1 MQEEKWQDEGK
12 QDFAHDDSIVHMA
25 PSNMTVYASKLEQMS
40 TSHVPR
46 LVLRAKVTIVGD
58 QAVGKSALTQKFH
71 SGGHMYPKNYIMT
84 TSVDF
89 CMKEVSSGFWI
100 ERSSSVFP
108 PPSTPLTCRAR
119 PSTRPPGS
127 NSRDQR

>member
-1 MQEEKWQDEGK
+1 MQEQKWEDEGK
-12 QDFAHDDSIVHMA
+12 QEFQDDSIVHMA
-25 PSNMTVYASKLEQMS
+25 PSNMTAYANKLSEME

-58 QAVGKSALTQKFH
+58 AGVGKSALTQKFH

-89 CMKEVSSGFWI
+89 CMKEVSLEFGLPALL
-100 ERSSSVFP
+100 P
-108 PPSTPLTCRAR
+108 PPT
-119 PSTRPPGS
+119 
-127 NSRDQR
+127 NH